1 MTTAII
7 LAGGLGTRLRP
18 IVSDVP
24 KPMCSVAGQPF
35 LELLMRHWVTKGVSE
50 FILSIGYMASKIINH
65 FGATIDG
72 TPIEYIVEEQPI
84 GTGGGLLRALSLY
97 SSDAPALL
105 LNGDTFF
112 DVDLDELRRCHARK
126 AAAVTLSLMRAPEA
140 ERYGSVTLGPDG
152 SVHALSTQKAAQRA
166 PANGGVY
173 LLNAAQVSEGYEESE
188 EVLSFETDI
197 LGQLL
202 RRGASLGALVSDAP
216 FIDIGVPE
224 DYARAQILFAKSGVI
239 AK

>member
-35 LELLMRHWVTKGVSE
+35 LELLMRHWVTRGVSQ
-50 FILSIGYMASKIINH
+50 FILSIGYMASQIIDH
-65 FGATIDG
+65 FGTTIDG
-72 TPIEYIVEEQPI
+72 TPIEYIVEEQPL
-84 GTGGGLLRALSLY
+84 GTGGGLLRALSHY
-97 SSDAPALL
+97 SSNAPVLL

-112 DVDLDELRRCHARK
+112 DVDLDELHRCHARK
-126 AAAVTLSLMRAPEA
+126 AALVTFSLMPAPEA
-140 ERYGSVTLGPDG
+140 ERYGSVTIDADG
-152 SVHALSTQKAAQRA
+152 SVLALSTQKAAQMA

-173 LLNAAQVSEGYEESE
+173 LLNAAQVSKGYEHSE

-202 RRGASLGALVSDAP
+202 RQGAPLSAIISDAP

-224 DYARAQILFAKSGVI
+224 DYARAQTLFAKPDVD